1 MSLVGNTNEEKIWNF
16 LIGKGLSKAG
26 AAGLMGNLYAESGF
40 RPNNL
45 QNSYEN
51 KLSFTDDAYTAAVD
65 QGSYGNFV
73 HDCAGYGLAQW
84 TFWSRKE
91 ALLKYAQAAG
101 ASIGDLEMQ
110 LGFLMKELEGYSS
123 VISVLR
129 SSASVKEASDT
140 VLLKF
145 ERPAD
150 QSEAVQVKRAGYGQ
164 TYYDKYA
171 GGDNPQNGKENGMTE
186 QQLRQ
191 NVVNIIKGWKGATKG
206 STKHAEILSIY
217 NNYKPLARG
226 YAVKTYD
233 AYCATT
239 VSAAY
244 IKAGIAEYTGTECG
258 VEEYVKVAK
267 KKGIWIENDAHTP
280 KIGDSCVYDW
290 DDSGVG
296 DNQGNSDHIGIV
308 SKVMAASFIVTEGN
322 MSGGIVGERE
332 VKING
337 RYIRGF
343 IAPDFAAIAAK
354 MGGSSAPAP
363 AEPAPAPAAPNS
375 SPETVYIVK
384 KGDTLS
390 EIAEMYGT
398 TYQRLAEYN
407 GIANPNLI
415 NIGQK
420 IRIPGTSQPAKSQRT
435 YTVVKGDSLWAIA
448 EKYLGAGARYPE
460 IKSLNGLPSNTIYPG
475 QVLKLPS

>member
-1 MSLVGNTNEEKIWNF
+1 MALVGNTNAEKIWNF
-16 LIGKGLSKAG
+16 FYGKGLSKAG
-26 AAGLMGNLYAESGF
+26 IAGLMGNLDDESKL

-45 QNSYEN
+45 QNSFEE
-51 KLSFTDDAYTAAVD
+51 KLRLKDDTYTAAVD
-65 QGSYGNFV
+65 NGSYTNFV
-73 HDCAGYGLAQW
+73 YDGAGYGVAQW

-91 ALLKYAQAAG
+91 ALLRYAKTSG
-101 ASIGDLEMQ
+101 TSIADLEMQ
-110 LGFLMKELEGYSS
+110 LNFLAKELEGYPS

-129 SSASVKEASDT
+129 STDSIREASDA

-150 QSEAVQVKRAGYGQ
+150 QSEAVRARRAGYGQ

-171 GGDNPQNGKENGMTE
+171 GGDNPPKGKENGMTE

-191 NVVNIIKGWKGATKG
+191 NVVDIINGWKGATKG
-206 STKHAEILSIY
+206 SAKHAEILSIY

-343 IAPDFAAIAAK
+343 IAPDFASIAAK

-363 AEPAPAPAAPNS
+363 AEPAQAPAAPS
-375 SPETVYIVK
+375 AETVYVVK

-420 IRIPGTSQPAKSQRT
+420 IRIPGTSQPAAPQRT
-435 YTVVKGDSLWAIA
+435 YTVAKGDSLWAIA
-448 EKYLGAGARYPE
+448 EKYLGAGSRYPE
-460 IKSLNGLPSNTIYPG
+460 IKSLNGLSSNTIYPG